1 MINFA
6 VLRRIASV
14 VLLAGALAGLLL
26 TAVQQL
32 QVSRIILQAEVYEEA
47 AAAKA
52 HEQAHAAASAPASA
66 GAPVAAEA
74 HEHEHE
80 HEHGD
85 EWEPANGFERTAYT
99 VLANVSMA
107 IGFGLFLAAAIVAS
121 GRKVTWRSG
130 LLWGAAG
137 YLVFFVAPSLG
148 LPPEVPGTVAAPLH
162 ARQLWWIM
170 TAGLTAAGLGLG
182 VYARHWTLKLLG
194 LVLLVVPHLVG
205 APHPA
210 VPGGAAPEELAQAFI
225 HATALANGVFWLAL
239 GGLTGYFYKKFA

>member
-6 VLRRIASV
+6 VLRRLAPV

-26 TAVQQL
+26 TAVQQV

-52 HEQAHAAASAPASA
+52 HEQAHAAASAPAST
-66 GAPVAAEA
+66 GAPAASEA

-80 HEHGD
+80 HAD

-107 IGFGLFLAAAIVAS
+107 IGFGLFLAAAILVS
-121 GRKVTWRSG
+121 GKKVTWRSG
-130 LLWGAAG
+130 LLWGVAG

-182 VYARHWTLKLLG
+182 VYARHWALKLLG
-194 LVLLVVPHLVG
+194 LVLLVVPHLIG

-225 HATALANGVFWLAL
+225 HATALANGIFWLTL
-239 GGLTGYFYKKFA
+239 GGLTGYFYKEFA

>member
-1 MINFA
+1 MMNLA

-32 QVSRIILQAEVYEEA
+32 QVSKIILQAEVYEEA

-52 HEQAHAAASAPASA
+52 HEQAHAAVPAATVA
-66 GAPVAAEA
+66 GAPAAA

-80 HEHGD
+80 GE
-85 EWEPANGFERTAYT
+85 EWEPANGVERTAYT
-99 VLANVSMA
+99 VLANISMA
-107 IGFGLFLAAAIVAS
+107 IGFGLFLAAAIVVS
-121 GRKVTWRSG
+121 GRQVTWRSG
-130 LLWGAAG
+130 LLWGVAG

-148 LPPEVPGTVAAPLH
+148 LPPEVPGTMAAPLH
-162 ARQLWWIM
+162 ARQLWWVM
-170 TAGLTAAGLGLG
+170 TAGMTAVGLGLG
-182 VYARHWTLKLLG
+182 VYARHWALKLLG
-194 LVLLVVPHLVG
+194 LVLLVVPHLIG

-210 VPGGAAPEELAQAFI
+210 IHGSAAPEQLAQAFI
-225 HATALANGVFWLAL
+225 HATALANGLFWLTL

>member
-6 VLRRIASV
+6 VLRRLAPV

-26 TAVQQL
+26 TAVQQV

-52 HEQAHAAASAPASA
+52 HEQAHAAASAPAST
-66 GAPVAAEA
+66 GAPAASEA

-80 HEHGD
+80 HAD

-107 IGFGLFLAAAIVAS
+107 IGFGLFLAAAILVS
-121 GRKVTWRSG
+121 GKKVTWRSG
-130 LLWGAAG
+130 LLWGVAG

-182 VYARHWTLKLLG
+182 VYARHWALKLLG
-194 LVLLVVPHLVG
+194 LVLLVVPHLIG

-225 HATALANGVFWLAL
+225 HATALANGIFWLTL